1 MIIPRIKSVIDG
13 RAMDGVTSFRIHSGP
28 DMTQV
33 RTKAFLSILIS
44 LSSSVQE
51 RCLIRW
57 TEVFLISTQPPGTSL
72 GNHIRHPTR
81 YFHRSQCAGE
91 PPDPARASEVVARAV
106 CQALQPGLV
115 SLKQET
121 GGSPLAVRVST
132 GPDNVSTQII
142 LHRPQTTL
150 HRP

>member
-1 MIIPRIKSVIDG
+1 M
-13 RAMDGVTSFRIHSGP
+13 
-28 DMTQV
+28 
-33 RTKAFLSILIS
+33 
-44 LSSSVQE
+44 
-51 RCLIRW
+51 IRW

-72 GNHIRHPTR
+72 GNNIIHRSR
-81 YFHRSQCAGE
+81 YYQRSQCSGD

-132 GPDNVSTQII
+132 GPDNVSTLIDYI
-142 LHRPQTTL
+142 YYRLHFTL
-150 HRP
+150 HT